1 MKKILDKAFGIAI
14 KFGLPLASILLIVVA
29 INTVAAN
36 RHDTSLKEPP
46 AVPPRSPFGE
56 RVSSLGILEPR
67 TESIEIGSPMPG
79 LVDKIFVTVG
89 QRVAAGDALFK
100 LDDRQLRA
108 QLAVSKAE
116 LQAAEAQLA
125 KVKTPPRPEELAAA
139 QARVD
144 EAKYAVADAQNRY
157 LRAKLSPGAIS
168 DELRVKAGI
177 DLDRARAQQRLV
189 ESDLALLKTNP
200 WPPDVAV
207 AEKAKAKAEA
217 LVRQV
222 ETDLERL
229 TVRAP
234 VDGNILQVKVHP
246 GESISAPSAR
256 SLMVLGDT
264 ERLRVRVSIDEH
276 EIPRFQSG
284 AKAYATVVGCPD
296 LRYPL
301 TFVRPEPFV
310 IPKKSLAG
318 DNRERVDTR
327 VLEVIYELVPP
338 KGAPLF
344 VGQQINVFIDASNPP
359 LPGAVPTSTQ
369 P

>member
-67 TESIEIGSPMPG
+67 TESIDIGSPMPG
-79 LVDKIFVTVG
+79 LVDKVLVTVG
-89 QRVAAGDALFK
+89 QRVAAGEPLFK
-100 LDDRQLRA
+100 LDDRQMRA
-108 QLAVSKAE
+108 QLAVSQAE

-125 KVKTPPRPEELAAA
+125 KVKTPPRKEEIDAA

-144 EAKYAVADAQNRY
+144 DAKLAILDAKNKRIRAQISPGSTSEELRIAAQI
-157 LRAKLSPGAIS
+157 LEHRAK
-168 DELRVKAGI
+168 
-177 DLDRARAQQRLV
+177 AQQ
-189 ESDLALLKTNP
+189 DLAEADLKLLKTNP

-207 AEKAKAKAEA
+207 AERARAKAES

-222 ETDLERL
+222 ETDLDRL

-264 ERLRVRVSIDEH
+264 QRLHVRVSIDEH

-284 AKAYATVVGCPD
+284 AKAYASVVGCPD

-344 VGQQINVFIDASNPP
+344 VGQQVNVYIDASNPP